1 MTDTMGTAGRAD
13 AVRTSVRK
21 RHDSILEC
29 LGSEGRVEATD
40 LALRLGVAV
49 ETVRRDLRL
58 LEGRGALQRA
68 HGGAV
73 PVSPLERPAR
83 PVADAASVS
92 LGAAAVQHLPA
103 RGSAL
108 IGQGQH
114 CLALAAAVVE
124 DQRRWDGLRIATT
137 SVEVAVLLSRRE
149 DLVVHNLGGTVGS
162 DFAQH
167 GQWTLDELD
176 RINVDVAFLAPS
188 GVSID
193 GGLTLEDGRDGA
205 VATAVVASAARL
217 VVIADAA
224 AVGTVSFWRFG
235 TLGDVD
241 VLVADASASEHELTA
256 LSELDLRLER
266 VGTADLR
273 G

>member
-1 MTDTMGTAGRAD
+1 MTDVIEPSRETEQ
-13 AVRTSVRK
+13 VRLSARE
-21 RHDSILEC
+21 RHDAIVGY

-40 LALRLGVAV
+40 LATRLDVAV

-83 PVADAASVS
+83 PVADAASTS
-92 LGAAAVQHLPA
+92 LGAAAVRFMPA

-114 CLALAAAVVE
+114 CLALASAVVE
-124 DQRRWDGLRIATT
+124 DKRRWDGLRLATT

-188 GVSID
+188 GVD
-193 GGLTLEDGRDGA
+193 VEGGLTLEDGRDGA
-205 VATAVVASAARL
+205 VASAVLASARRL
-217 VVIADAA
+217 VVMADAA
-224 AVGTVSFWRFG
+224 AVGAVGFWRFG

-241 VLVADASASEHELTA
+241 VLVADAGSSEHA
-256 LSELDLRLER
+256 LAAMEELDLTLER
-266 VGTADLR
+266 VR